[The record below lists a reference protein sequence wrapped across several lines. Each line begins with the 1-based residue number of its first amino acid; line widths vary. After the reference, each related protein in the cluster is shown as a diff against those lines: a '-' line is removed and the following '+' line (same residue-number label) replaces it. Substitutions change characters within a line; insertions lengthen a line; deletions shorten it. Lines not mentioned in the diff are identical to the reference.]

1 MWNNYFAQI
10 RKKYSMRVSLK
21 EPLVI
26 NLDGKDVTKN
36 KKINL
41 SIKYDNGFL
50 DNMEKTVMHFTQKY
64 KCISIFGADE
74 VSFIFLTPEEL
85 IKDLNSD
92 MNNYSNEII
101 AMFSQ
106 YFFDY
111 FNNINNEEKIFWHG
125 KCYSIPQGKVNS
137 YIKYKKQLIENVI
150 TTYLLKRKNIIDAGK
165 MKSSERIEICRQ
177 YQEYDEIK
185 KIENGILYLN
195 GDRIDIQEFLN
206 GNIKKIEPED
216 KKIEDEYFDIT
227 KWDL

>member
-36 KKINL
+36 NKINL
-41 SIKYDNGFL
+41 FIKYDNGFL
-50 DNMEKTVMHFTQKY
+50 DNMEKTVMYFTQKY
-64 KCISIFGADE
+64 KSISIFGADE

-125 KCYSIPQGKVNS
+125 KCYSIPRGKVNS

-165 MKSSERIEICRQ
+165 MKSNERIEICKK
-177 YQEYDEIK
+177 YQEYDELK
-185 KIENGILYLN
+185 KIKNGILYLN
-195 GDRIDIQEFLN
+195 GYRIDIQEFLN
-206 GNIKKIEPED
+206 GNIKEIEAEE
-216 KKIEDEYFDIT
+216 KKAEDEYFDIT